1 MELAPILFIIF
12 ISLAFI
18 LWIWAIIDILKKNF
32 KKQPTSVA
40 WILIVILFPL
50 VGSFAYFLSKKD
62 TRKKEFNPKFNN

>member
-32 KKQPTSVA
+32 KKQPASVV

-50 VGSFAYFLSKKD
+50 VGSFAYFLSKKG
-62 TRKKEFNPKFNN
+62 TRKKEFNPQFNN